1 LLMSKSGL
9 ISCMPV
15 LKRKLCQFAA
25 VYEKARENS
34 RRQAH
39 LEADV
44 KKTSKPW
51 QQTLPYACR
60 RQDYAAL

>member
-1 LLMSKSGL
+1 
-9 ISCMPV
+9 MPV